1 LLIISFILASQ
12 TPRDERV
19 HVDAT
24 AWVGIAGIG
33 GTLLG
38 TVLGPSITEKMR
50 RKSTRMEQV
59 QQQRLALY
67 GDLLRVTARLV
78 DNAQTRAALP
88 LADLPEPADDEL
100 DRLISQARVLAGE
113 EVEKHLADLSRLI
126 SKIHRMLVMDV
137 VPYHQKL
144 RDEGKGDDG
153 VAIQKRVQ
161 LAGPVEE
168 LVATYDRLRVTI
180 RREMK
185 P

>member
-1 LLIISFILASQ
+1 M
-12 TPRDERV
+12 
-19 HVDAT
+19 DAT
-24 AWVGIAGIG
+24 AWVGIAGIA

-67 GDLLRVTARLV
+67 GDLLRVTAQLV
-78 DNAQTRAALP
+78 DNARERAAIP

-100 DRLISQARVLAGE
+100 DRLISQARVLAGD
-113 EVEKHLADLSRLI
+113 EVEKHLKDLSALI
-126 SKIHRMLVMDV
+126 HKIHQMLVNDV
-137 VPYHQKL
+137 VPYHRKL
-144 RDEGKGDDG
+144 RNEGKGDDG

-161 LAGPVEE
+161 LAGPVDE
-168 LVATYDRLRVTI
+168 LVAVYGRLRVSI
-180 RREMK
+180 RKEMK